1 MKSIKHA
8 SGDLTMPHLAPMKT
22 GDKVATLIFWLI
34 AGSAGLFIGV
44 VFIIESFTDIW
55 AGRSIH
61 LIWPFVGI
69 GVVFLGLTFAGIWQ
83 CIRTVTNS
91 EKRKDAA

>member
-1 MKSIKHA
+1 
-8 SGDLTMPHLAPMKT
+8 MKT

-44 VFIIESFTDIW
+44 IFIYESFSEIR

-61 LIWPFVGI
+61 LIWPGI
-69 GVVFLGLTFAGIWQ
+69 SIGMVFLGLAFAGIWQ
-83 CIRTVTNS
+83 CIRSVTNS